1 MKIFYKVS
9 LILILFML
17 CTVSAAFSGEVIDR
31 IQERGYIIIG
41 TSTTQPPLSMAK
53 KNGEPFG
60 LDVDLSSV
68 VAAAMGVKLE
78 LRIMPFAELLPA
90 LESGKIDVI
99 ISGMTMTPR
108 RNLKI
113 AFVGPYFITGKGILT
128 KKANIEKTKGLT
140 TLNNGDITL
149 AALNKSTSQ
158 QFIEQRI
165 PLAKLNTYGDIED
178 AVLALIDDEVVAMI
192 ADYHSCVAYA
202 MRFQD
207 EGLVAGAAQFTFEAL
222 GIAIPPN
229 DPLLQNWFHNL
240 LVNLQGSG
248 DLTVL
253 TERWL
258 KDDSWVELLP

>member
-1 MKIFYKVS
+1 MKRFYKVS
-9 LILILFML
+9 LILILFIL
-17 CTVSAAFSGEVIDR
+17 FAASAAFSGEVLDR
-31 IQERGYIIIG
+31 IQERGYIIVG
-41 TSTTQPPLSMAK
+41 TSTAQPPLSMAK

-60 LDVDLSSV
+60 LDVDLSSI

-78 LRIMPFAELLPA
+78 LRTMPFAELLPA
-90 LESGKIDVI
+90 LERGKIDII
-99 ISGMTMTPR
+99 ISGMTMRPD
-108 RNLKI
+108 RNLKV

-128 KKANIEKTKGLT
+128 KKTNLEKTKGIS

-165 PLAKLNTYGDIED
+165 PLARLNTYDDIED
-178 AVLALIDDEVVAMI
+178 AVLALIDDKVIAMI

-222 GIAIPPN
+222 GIAMPPN

-258 KDDSWVELLP
+258 KDDSWIELLP